1 MQFPFKLSVVEMKFY
16 FFVVVSRLKRETW
29 HKIFSISFSLFSTRL
44 IIIVEDSFSFHRM
57 ESVMIK
63 ENKTVL
69 CCTREKKFVQCFFT
83 LSNIVSR
90 VLRSRE
96 DSFSFEW
103 LQTFLI
109 ELNLKTFNWNL
120 ESFSSLE
127 NFHNFSTPLRFS
139 WVGFKGRKEVSLHA
153 ELRISNQIIHLI
165 TSKKSLFSYFF
176 FLFSWWNYHQTFHR
190 HKQKQKFYD
199 FVYFFCLSH
208 FSFCLVDDG
217 KLL

>member
-96 DSFSFEW
+96 DSLSFEW

-127 NFHNFSTPLRFS
+127 NFHNFFHSTP
-139 WVGFKGRKEVSLHA
+139 
-153 ELRISNQIIHLI
+153 
-165 TSKKSLFSYFF
+165 F
-176 FLFSWWNYHQTFHR
+176 FLCRFQGEKRSFSSCWAEDIKSNYSSDYLKKFTFLILL
-190 HKQKQKFYD
+190 
-199 FVYFFCLSH
+199 LSV
-208 FSFCLVDDG
+208 FLMELSSNIPPT
-217 KLL
+217 